1 MNRLRRSHKRRKH
14 MNIYDILLIVILAAI
29 IISALVF
36 TIRRKKQGGCSC
48 GCAGCDGQN
57 CPSAQNMQRDR

>member
-1 MNRLRRSHKRRKH
+1 